1 MAKSEAAKRAAQV
14 RASLKA
20 GFPGVKFSV
29 RSDSYSGGDSIR
41 IEWTNGPAEED
52 VKAIA
57 QKFENVSRC
66 RVSGGILSGGNSY
79 IFTERNYSPVEC
91 ETCNGSRQV
100 QIEIDGYDESIK
112 QHYTVFKPAPCP
124 TCSGRGQH

>member
-20 GFPGVKFSV
+20 EFPGVKFSV

-41 IEWTNGPAEED
+41 IEWTDGPTEED

-57 QKFENVSRC
+57 QKFESVNRC
-66 RVSGGILSGGNSY
+66 RVTGGILSGGNSY
-79 IFTERNYSPVEC
+79 VFTDRNYNPEA
-91 ETCNGSRQV
+91 Q
-100 QIEIDGYDESIK
+100 
-112 QHYTVFKPAPCP
+112 PC
-124 TCSGRGQH
+124 T